1 MSHRRNGPPVLRR
14 DPTASKVLATKI
26 IASTIET
33 STEKFLHYLRYVRNA
48 SPRTIENYQTDLA
61 QFLAYVTPPGETPLA
76 LRAVDYPVIR
86 EFISHLYDRRLQKSS
101 IARKLAAL
109 RSFFRFCV
117 REHLTEQNPARLV
130 PCPKLPK
137 RLPHVMTAEQM
148 NRLLDDI
155 TPARTEEARA
165 KNSKKRPLSADSKL
179 ILIRDRAILELLYAS
194 GLRVSELTGLDMTS
208 INSTEQMLRV
218 LGKRRKER
226 IVPYGAKAHAALEKY
241 WPVRDEILRR
251 ARSAGAVD
259 AVFLNFRGG
268 RLTPRTILNVVKK
281 YARLLSNNWD
291 LHPHSLRHAF
301 ATHLLADGADL
312 RSIQELLG
320 HSSLSTTQRYTSVT
334 IDQLMAIYDKSHPH
348 A

>member
-1 MSHRRNGPPVLRR
+1 M
-14 DPTASKVLATKI
+14 ATTNTI
-26 IASTIET
+26 AASTER
-33 STEKFLHYLRYVRNA
+33 FLHYLCYVRNA
-48 SPRTIENYQTDLA
+48 SPKTIASYKIDLD
-61 QFLAYVTPPGETPLA
+61 QFIAYVTPPGENALA
-76 LRAVDYPVIR
+76 LAAVDHLIIR

-101 IARKLAAL
+101 VARKLAAL

-130 PCPKLPK
+130 ARPKLPK
-137 RLPHVMTAEQM
+137 RLPNVMSAEEM
-148 NRLLDDI
+148 NGLLDDM
-155 TPARTEEARA
+155 TPARTAQARP
-165 KNSKKRPLSADSKL
+165 KKSRNKSTPPSKVIRVRKSAAL
-179 ILIRDRAILELLYAS
+179 VLARDRAILELLYAS

-208 INSTEQMLRV
+208 INSSEQMLHV

-226 IVPYGAKAHAALEKY
+226 VVPYGAKAHQALEQY
-241 WPVRDEILRR
+241 WPFRDEILRR
-251 ARSAGAVD
+251 AQPPAPVT
-259 AVFLNFRGG
+259 AVFINFEGG
-268 RLTPRTILNVVKK
+268 RLTRRTILNVVKK
-281 YARLLSNNWD
+281 YARLLTNNPD

-312 RSIQELLG
+312 RTIQELLG